1 VEVAEAAGVSP
12 TTVSVV
18 LNDRPSSIRISE
30 ATRAAVKAAAAQL
43 GYRPNSLAQSLRR
56 QRPTLL
62 TLLAGS
68 LANPFFTDIAASA
81 RASAVMRGYELH
93 VVEADLLAAE
103 LQALDQLGNGS
114 SAGVIVATGRHGLRG
129 QAIGALQA
137 LVRRGLPAGRT
148 TASPNPPDTA
158 C

>member
-1 VEVAEAAGVSP
+1 MLPTGRRATIVEVAEAAGVSP

-62 TLLAGS
+62 TLLVGS
-68 LANPFFTDIAASA
+68 LANPFFTDIAASV
-81 RASAVMRGYELH
+81 RAGAVRRGYELH
-93 VVEADLLAAE
+93 VLSHSMPV
-103 LQALDQLGNGS
+103 GN
-114 SAGVIVATGRHGLRG
+114 LRSN
-129 QAIGALQA
+129 
-137 LVRRGLPAGRT
+137 T
-148 TASPNPPDTA
+148 
-158 C
+158 